1 MSVHPIEQESY
12 RMLAERIDLSGLP
25 PLSRAVVARV
35 AHATADLDLAR
46 SMVLD
51 EDSLEAGVTAL
62 RRGVAVIA
70 DVQMVKAGISRLPAA
85 CFLDRVGAGARPT
98 RCAAAMRLAA
108 AEHPRGAIFVVGC
121 APTALAELVALGAAD
136 RLDPALVVGMP
147 VGFVGAAE
155 AKAELR
161 AGGLPAVSN
170 VGEKGGSAAAAAVLN
185 ALGRAA
191 MVGDRA

>member
-1 MSVHPIEQESY
+1 VSVHPIEQESY
-12 RMLAERIDLSGLP
+12 QMLAERIDLSGLP

-51 EDSLEAGVTAL
+51 EDSLEAGVMAL
-62 RRGVAVIA
+62 RRGAAVVA

-121 APTALAELVALGAAD
+121 APTALAELVALAAAD

-191 MVGDRA
+191 MGGDRA

>member
-1 MSVHPIEQESY
+1 MNVHPIEQESY
-12 RMLAERIDLSGLP
+12 RVLAGRIDLSGLP

-35 AHATADLDLAR
+35 AHATADLDLAG

-51 EDSLEAGVTAL
+51 EASLEAGVMAL
-62 RRGVAVIA
+62 RRGVAVVA
-70 DVQMVKAGISRLPAA
+70 DVQMVTAGISRLPTT
-85 CFLDRVGAGARPT
+85 CFLAQVGAEARPT

-121 APTALAELVALGAAD
+121 APTALAELVTLAAAGG
-136 RLDPALVVGMP
+136 LDPALVVGMP

-155 AKAELR
+155 AKAGLR
-161 AGGLPAVSN
+161 ASRLPAVSN

-185 ALGRAA
+185 ALVRAA
-191 MVGDRA
+191 TGGDRA

>member
-1 MSVHPIEQESY
+1 
-12 RMLAERIDLSGLP
+12 MLAERIDLSGLP

-70 DVQMVKAGISRLPAA
+70 DVQMVKAGISRLPTA

>member
-12 RMLAERIDLSGLP
+12 QMLAERIDLSGLP

-51 EDSLEAGVTAL
+51 EDSLEAGVMAL
-62 RRGVAVIA
+62 RRGAAVVA

-121 APTALAELVALGAAD
+121 APTALTELVALAAAD

-191 MVGDRA
+191 MGGDRA